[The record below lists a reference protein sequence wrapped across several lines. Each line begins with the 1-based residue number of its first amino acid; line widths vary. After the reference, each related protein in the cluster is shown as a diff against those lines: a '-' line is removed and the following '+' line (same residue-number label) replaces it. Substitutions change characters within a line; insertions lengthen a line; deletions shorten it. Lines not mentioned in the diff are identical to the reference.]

1 MEESAFLV
9 RERPAED
16 DKCKLGGDSAGFALF
31 DWSRVFAT
39 EDMWSSRVDDSL
51 VSHKLCPFTSFPS
64 LPPSSLAGR
73 SLIPSSIRGDSS
85 ASSSSPPTLQRNPCP
100 RVNVCKGYIAT
111 IITIGI
117 RTIPTHLRR
126 RIMTMSGVNGHH
138 PEGCRLLEY
147 LLLLQRIRKGKRN
160 GWL

>member
-1 MEESAFLV
+1 V
-9 RERPAED
+9 QVG
-16 DKCKLGGDSAGFALF
+16 GGDGALSAGFALF
-31 DWSRVFAT
+31 DWSR
-39 EDMWSSRVDDSL
+39 ECLPRRMCGHPVDDSTI

-64 LPPSSLAGR
+64 LPPPSLAGR
-73 SLIPSSIRGDSS
+73 SLLPSSIRGDSS

-138 PEGCRLLEY
+138 PEGRTTSIM
-147 LLLLQRIRKGKRN
+147 QAKRKNEN
-160 GWL
+160 GWLVVDRLTLP